1 MAGLSYQRK
10 NEVYLKKLLIRFGQF
25 SIGSLGAAL
34 LNLILIPVTTYF
46 LTPAEYGKTSMFL
59 LAQTLLIYVIYL
71 GFDQAFTREFNSYP
85 SKKRL
90 LTQAMLTPL
99 LSSVVLITLMCLF
112 APTISSWLFDDSRYH
127 VAVYLLA
134 LSSVF
139 LIFERFI
146 LLFVRMENRAITF
159 SIYSIGVKFTIL
171 AGTIIALL
179 LFEPTFITVIYG
191 MLIGQ
196 MVGDILLL
204 LCNLKLF
211 RRATFTMDQVLIK
224 RLAKFGL
231 PVVVGTFL
239 YSLFIIIDKLF
250 LRYFADFNELG
261 IYTAAFKVASA
272 LMVLQVSFANFWIP
286 TAYEWYEQKKP
297 IFYYKKVSDVVMF
310 GIAFFFLIM
319 LFFKD
324 WIVLI
329 LSPAYSDAQYIFP
342 FLCFYPLMMTV
353 SETTN
358 LGIVFLKKSVLNI
371 YVSVIALLVAVV
383 LNFTLVPLY
392 GATGAAIATGTAYIA
407 FFLARTFFSMRIWE
421 AFSVKRHLIV
431 TGLLYGL
438 SLYSVLFKDTLLE
451 KGLILGAL
459 LFLIVLYRQDI
470 SLAVQLFQ
478 KKGMKNA

>member
-1 MAGLSYQRK
+1 M
-10 NEVYLKKLLIRFGQF
+10 KKLLIRFGQF

-46 LTPAEYGKTSMFL
+46 LTPEEYGKTSMFL
-59 LAQTLLIYVIYL
+59 LAQTLLIYVVYL
-71 GFDQAFTREFNSYP
+71 GFDQAFTREFHSYP
-85 SKKRL
+85 NKTRL
-90 LTQAMLTPL
+90 LVQAMLTPL
-99 LSSVVLITLMCLF
+99 LSSIALITFMCLF
-112 APTISSWLFDDSRYH
+112 ASTISNWLFADPNYH

-134 LSSVF
+134 FSSIL

-146 LLFVRMENRAITF
+146 LLFVRMENRALMF
-159 SIYSIGVKFTIL
+159 SFYSIGLKLAIL
-171 AGTIIALL
+171 VGTIFALL
-179 LFEPTFITVIYG
+179 IFEPTFITVIYG

-196 MVGDILLL
+196 MIGDVLLIL
-204 LCNLKLF
+204 CQLKLF
-211 RRATFTMDQVLIK
+211 RKTSLALDKALIK
-224 RLAKFGL
+224 RLAQFGL

-286 TAYEWYEQKKP
+286 TAYEWFEQKKP

-310 GIAFFFLIM
+310 SIAFFFLLM
-319 LFFKD
+319 LFFKE

-329 LSPAYSDAQYIFP
+329 LSSAYSEAQYIFP

-371 YVSVIALLVAVV
+371 YVSVIALLVAIL
-383 LNFTLVPLY
+383 LNITLVPLY
-392 GATGAAIATGTAYIA
+392 GAVGAAIATGTAYIA

-421 AFSVKRHLIV
+421 GFSVKRHLIV
-431 TGLLYGL
+431 TGILYGL
-438 SLYSVLFKDTLLE
+438 SIYSVIFRDTFLE
-451 KGLILGAL
+451 KVFILGAL
-459 LFLIVLYRQDI
+459 MFLILLYQQDI
-470 SLAVQLFQ
+470 RLACQFF
-478 KKGMKNA
+478 KRKENKNA

>member
-1 MAGLSYQRK
+1 M
-10 NEVYLKKLLIRFGQF
+10 KKLLIRFGQF

-71 GFDQAFTREFNSYP
+71 GFDQAFTREFNSYS
-85 SKKRL
+85 SKKQL

-99 LSSVVLITLMCLF
+99 LSSVVLITLMCFF

-134 LSSVF
+134 FSSVF

-211 RRATFTMDQVLIK
+211 RRATFTIDQVLIK

-371 YVSVIALLVAVV
+371 YVSVIALLVAIV

-421 AFSVKRHLIV
+421 GFSVKRHLIV